1 MLKGYNIIGDT
12 EIAEGEDYLQA
23 FSPTHLKNLPEKFI
37 VATAQ
42 ELENA
47 VTKAVIAF
55 NSYKNTSAKER
66 AFFLETIAEEIESI
80 GNELIDRAKLETG
93 LTEQRLIN
101 ERERTTGQLKL
112 FAELLREG
120 SWVEAVIDGALP
132 DRKPLPRSDL
142 RKMNIAIGPVAVFGA
157 SNFPFAFSTAGG
169 DTASALAAG
178 NPVIVKA
185 HPSHLG
191 TNELMGTAIKKAAEK
206 CHMPDG
212 VFSFIIG
219 DGIKTGLQL
228 VKHPGIRAVGFTGSY
243 KAGMTIFKVTTNERE
258 MPIPVFAEMSSINPV
273 VVLPSKLKQDT
284 DSIARQLAGSISVGV
299 GQFCTNPGILFL
311 IEDENYSGFTFKLK
325 EALEAIP
332 EAPMLNQG
340 ICSSYYTNR
349 KLLAK
354 QKGVAVLYMGEDGS
368 AVNEGSS
375 SLFQVNAEDFIQNK
389 ELQNEVFGPA
399 SLIVKCKDERDLLQA
414 IKSLHGQLTATI
426 IGDADDIKKYE
437 TSIEVFTGKAGR
449 LIFNGVPTG
458 VEVSHAM
465 VHGGPFPATTDGR
478 STSVGAEAIKRFLR
492 PFCFQDCPHDL
503 LPDALKNE
511 NPLGIMR
518 KINGRYTR
526 DGI

>member
-1 MLKGYNIIGDT
+1 MLKGFNIIGDA
-12 EIAEGEDYLQA
+12 EIAEGDDYLQS

-37 VATAQ
+37 VATTQ

-47 VTKAVIAF
+47 IGKAVIAF
-55 NSYKNTSAKER
+55 NSYKNTSAKDR
-66 AFFLETIAEEIESI
+66 AFFLETIAKEIDNI

-93 LTEQRLIN
+93 LTEQRLTG
-101 ERERTTGQLKL
+101 ERIRTTGQLKL

-120 SWVEAVIDGALP
+120 SWVEAVIDEALP
-132 DRKPLPRSDL
+132 DRKPFPRNDL

-191 TNELMGTAIKKAAEK
+191 TNELMGTAIKKAAEI
-206 CHMPDG
+206 CNMPDG
-212 VFSFIIG
+212 VFSFVIG

-228 VKHPGIRAVGFTGSY
+228 VKHPGIKAVGFTGSY
-243 KAGMTIFKVTTNERE
+243 KAGMTIFKAATNERE
-258 MPIPVFAEMSSINPV
+258 SPVPVYAEMSSINPV
-273 VVLPSKLKQDT
+273 VLLPSKLSKESDALAT
-284 DSIARQLAGSISVGV
+284 QLAGSISVGV
-299 GQFCTNPGILFL
+299 GQFCTNPGLLFL
-311 IEDENYSGFTFKLK
+311 IEDENFKGFTLKLK
-325 EALEAIP
+325 ETLSAIP

-340 ICSSYYTNR
+340 ICSSYYMNR
-349 KLLAK
+349 KLMAK
-354 QKGVAVLYMGEDGS
+354 QKGVAVLYMGEDES

-375 SLFQVNAEDFIQNK
+375 ALFQVNAEDFIQNQ

-414 IKSLHGQLTATI
+414 LKSLHGQLTATI
-426 IGDADDIKKYE
+426 MGDADDIAKYAG
-437 TSIEVFTGKAGR
+437 SIEVLTGKAGR

-465 VHGGPFPATTDGR
+465 VHGGPFPASTDSH
-478 STSVGAEAIKRFLR
+478 STSVGSDAIKRFLR

-526 DGI
+526 EGI